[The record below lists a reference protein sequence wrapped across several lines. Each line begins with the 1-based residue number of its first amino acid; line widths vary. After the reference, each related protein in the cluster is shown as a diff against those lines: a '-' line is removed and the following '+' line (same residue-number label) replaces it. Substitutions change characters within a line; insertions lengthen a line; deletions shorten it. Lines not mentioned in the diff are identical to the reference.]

1 MAKEFDVYI
10 EGLNP
15 LLQDLRKLGKL
26 ANKELRSS
34 SKTIAERHMVP
45 AWKQAALKAGGGW
58 GQVLADDIRAG
69 SDRLPKVMIGK
80 NKKVTRGGASSNM
93 LRWPTDTGDKDGKK
107 WGKDNTRVGS
117 PAPFKKTNWIAKA
130 RAYQKPA
137 LQEWG
142 QAVDRVVRK
151 WPVI

>member
-1 MAKEFDVYI
+1 MAKMVDAYI

-15 LLQDLRKLGKL
+15 LLADLRKLGKV
-26 ANKELRSS
+26 ANKELRDA
-34 SKTIAERHMVP
+34 SKVIANRHMVP
-45 AWKQAALKAGGGW
+45 AWKDAALKVGGGW
-58 GQVLADDIRAG
+58 GDVLANDIRAG

-107 WGKDNTRVGS
+107 WGKNNTRIGS
-117 PAPFKKTNWIAKA
+117 PAPFVQTNWIAKA

-137 LQEWG
+137 LEEWG

-151 WPVI
+151 WPVM

>member
-58 GQVLADDIRAG
+58 GKF
-69 SDRLPKVMIGK
+69 S
-80 NKKVTRGGASSNM
+80 
-93 LRWPTDTGDKDGKK
+93 PTILGQGLT
-107 WGKDNTRVGS
+107 GS
-117 PAPFKKTNWIAKA
+117 PKS
-130 RAYQKPA
+130 
-137 LQEWG
+137 
-142 QAVDRVVRK
+142 
-151 WPVI
+151 

>member
-15 LLQDLRKLGKL
+15 LLKDLRKLGKL
-26 ANKELRSS
+26 ANKELRSA

-58 GQVLADDIRAG
+58 GEVLANDIRAG

-93 LRWPTDTGDKDGKK
+93 LRYPTDTGKRRD
-107 WGKDNTRVGS
+107 S
-117 PAPFKKTNWIAKA
+117 PAPFEQTNWIAKA

-142 QAVDRVVRK
+142 EAVDRVVRK

>member
-1 MAKEFDVYI
+1 MAKEIDVYI
-10 EGLNP
+10 QGLNP
-15 LLQDLRKLGKL
+15 LLADLRKLGKL
-26 ANKELRSS
+26 ANKELRGA

-45 AWKQAALKAGGGW
+45 AWKQAAMKAGGGW
-58 GQVLADDIRAG
+58 GDVLADSVRAG

-93 LRWPTDTGDKDGKK
+93 LRYPTDTGKGRD
-107 WGKDNTRVGS
+107 S
-117 PAPFKKTNWIAKA
+117 PAPFEKTNWIAKA

>member
-69 SDRLPKVMIGK
+69 SDRIPKVMIGK
-80 NKKVTRGGASSNM
+80 NRKVTRGGASSNM
-93 LRWPTDTGDKDGKK
+93 LRYPTDTGTG
-107 WGKDNTRVGS
+107 GS
-117 PAPFKKTNWIAKA
+117 WALTGVNPFQKTNWIGKAKT
-130 RAYQKPA
+130 YTKPA
-137 LQEWG
+137 LTEWG

-151 WPVI
+151 WNVT

>member
-1 MAKEFDVYI
+1 MAKEIDVYI

-26 ANKELRSS
+26 ANKELRSA

-58 GQVLADDIRAG
+58 GQVIADDIRAG

-93 LRWPTDTGDKDGKK
+93 LRYPTDTGKGRD
-107 WGKDNTRVGS
+107 S
-117 PAPFKKTNWIAKA
+117 PAPFEQTNWIAKA
-130 RAYQKPA
+130 RSYQKPA

-142 QAVDRVVRK
+142 EAVDRVVRK

>member
-26 ANKELRSS
+26 ANKELRGA

-93 LRWPTDTGDKDGKK
+93 LRYPTDTGKRRDS
-107 WGKDNTRVGS
+107 T
-117 PAPFKKTNWIAKA
+117 APFQPTNWIAKA